1 ANTNSLGFEIID
13 PIGKKFD
20 NRDIF
25 DVVKFTEGT
34 FPEGTDIV
42 ITRVIR
48 PQINKNGV
56 LEQRAQVEV
65 MQSATKEEI
74 ENAISAFKEDSINKR
89 KKEINAKYDA
99 EIASLESKT
108 TTSSGNAVQT
118 PSPQNQQKI
127 EQLEREIERLERIQ
141 KNIPQEPK

>member
-42 ITRVIR
+42 ITGVIR
-48 PQINKNGV
+48 PQVNKNGV

-74 ENAISAFKEDSINKR
+74 ENAISAFKEDSINRR
-89 KKEINAKYDA
+89 KKEISEKYDA
-99 EIASLESKT
+99 ELAALESDSQKT
-108 TTSSGNAVQT
+108 TAATESKPTVKPKNRLGIKYKPNQNVSR
-118 PSPQNQQKI
+118 PQ
-127 EQLEREIERLERIQ
+127 
-141 KNIPQEPK
+141 